1 MRATKLVSV
10 RLDEEH
16 LKTIDR
22 CAAKNMWRKR
32 SNYINAA
39 ISFMAWAI
47 ENHKEE
53 KLMSFYPEHGDVVD
67 DFEFKYHREHK

>member
-1 MRATKLVSV
+1 MNKTKLVSV
-10 RLDEEH
+10 RLDEEK

-22 CAAKNMWRKR
+22 CAAKSLWYKR

-47 ENHKEE
+47 ENHLE
-53 KLMSFYPEHGDVVD
+53 KKLLSFYPEHGDVVT
-67 DFEFKYHREHK
+67 DFKFEYHREHK

>member
-1 MRATKLVSV
+1 MRSTKLVSV
-10 RLDEEH
+10 RLDEEN

-22 CAAKNMWRKR
+22 RAEKHMWRNR

-47 ENHKEE
+47 ENHQEE
-53 KLMSFYPEHGDVVD
+53 KIMSFRPEHGDVVT
-67 DFEFKYHREHK
+67 EFKLEYYREHK

>member
-10 RLDEEH
+10 RLDEEN

-22 CAAKNMWRKR
+22 CASKHSWRNR

-47 ENHKEE
+47 EHHQEE
-53 KLMSFYPEHGDVVD
+53 KLMKFTPEYGDVVE
-67 DFEFKYHREHK
+67 DFVLTYHREHK

>member
-10 RLDEEH
+10 RLDEEN

-22 CAAKNMWRKR
+22 RAEKHMWRKR

-47 ENHKEE
+47 ENHQEE
-53 KLMSFYPEHGDVVD
+53 KLMKFYPEHGDVVT
-67 DFEFKYHREHK
+67 DFKLEYHREHK

>member
-1 MRATKLVSV
+1 MRSTKLVSV
-10 RLDEEH
+10 RLDEEN

-22 CAAKNMWRKR
+22 RAEKHMWRNR

-47 ENHKEE
+47 ENHQEE
-53 KLMSFYPEHGDVVD
+53 KIMKFTPEYGDVVT
-67 DFEFKYHREHK
+67 EFKLEYHREHK